1 MATAGASAT
10 PRAASRGLVR
20 FRVSV
25 ARRPASTRARR
36 FVVAPRRGFV
46 SPIAS
51 NAADPRALGGSSSSS
66 YALPGS
72 SSPVTGLVDAEPF
85 SLGLRRDADAAL
97 ELGEPLGRG
106 AMGVV
111 RRATRRSDGR
121 AFALK
126 TIPKAGPASLEGREG
141 TRDAAS
147 AWERKVRDE
156 VNLHFALGP
165 SLDIVT
171 LHDAFEDE
179 AGVHLLIDLCDGG
192 DLLTGAGDA
201 HAAGEDRGDRGDDD
215 GTPLPAT
222 ATATATAP
230 SAPSV
235 PSEASAAPMIRG
247 MLRALAACHEHGV
260 VHRDVKPANFLFATD
275 PSRPT
280 RPPRVKLSDFGL
292 AARLSRRNGY
302 RLTER
307 CGTYAYL
314 SPEMARGR
322 SYDFKVDAWAAG
334 VVSYVLL
341 TGKMPFADWN
351 AEREGRDATREG
363 LMREI
368 RRGRPGTPIEALPLS
383 PGAKSLLSALLTPDP
398 ERRMSCTA
406 AAEHYWVRE
415 NGVAKTSDALATAVV
430 ERLQAF
436 GTLGAVRRAS
446 VRAAFDAAN
455 AGSFEKLVD
464 DEATRRLVEA
474 VDEAAKRACDERG
487 VDAEECVPKGFS
499 VEDERA
505 ANDDAVFSGGV
516 RADALELALRDHGAE
531 LAPEEW
537 LSLIRPVIGNNRRR
551 RRRERGGA
559 ESDEAADDD
568 EESRGGSAFVENAA
582 LAAIFAVPPPESGS
596 GVSDPTREEDADA
609 STGFDWID
617 GGGFD
622 WDAIARASF
631 DRILRK
637 ARRDPKGADP
647 TLADDVTATARSPSD
662 ENETA
667 PPPAVAAAA
676 ASVTFEEVAEEVCA
690 WDGSEELCRA
700 TLREEFDAVDENKDG
715 RLDIAGWTD
724 LVWSEGLMD
733 RSGRVGSACGA
744 EAPAPD
750 PRGPRNAGV
759 GGEGCELAPA
769 RDAPHRPPTAEEDS
783 GATMTPRERARAA
796 AEARKRMARDRAARR
811 AARRGPE

>member
-1 MATAGASAT
+1 
-10 PRAASRGLVR
+10 
-20 FRVSV
+20 
-25 ARRPASTRARR
+25 
-36 FVVAPRRGFV
+36 
-46 SPIAS
+46 
-51 NAADPRALGGSSSSS
+51 
-66 YALPGS
+66 
-72 SSPVTGLVDAEPF
+72 
-85 SLGLRRDADAAL
+85 
-97 ELGEPLGRG
+97 
-106 AMGVV
+106 
-111 RRATRRSDGR
+111 
-121 AFALK
+121 
-126 TIPKAGPASLEGREG
+126 
-141 TRDAAS
+141 
-147 AWERKVRDE
+147 
-156 VNLHFALGP
+156 
-165 SLDIVT
+165 
-171 LHDAFEDE
+171 
-179 AGVHLLIDLCDGG
+179 
-192 DLLTGAGDA
+192 
-201 HAAGEDRGDRGDDD
+201 
-215 GTPLPAT
+215 
-222 ATATATAP
+222 
-230 SAPSV
+230 
-235 PSEASAAPMIRG
+235 
-247 MLRALAACHEHGV
+247 
-260 VHRDVKPANFLFATD
+260 
-275 PSRPT
+275 
-280 RPPRVKLSDFGL
+280 
-292 AARLSRRNGY
+292 
-302 RLTER
+302 
-307 CGTYAYL
+307 
-314 SPEMARGR
+314 
-322 SYDFKVDAWAAG
+322 
-334 VVSYVLL
+334 
-341 TGKMPFADWN
+341 
-351 AEREGRDATREG
+351 
-363 LMREI
+363 
-368 RRGRPGTPIEALPLS
+368 
-383 PGAKSLLSALLTPDP
+383 
-398 ERRMSCTA
+398 MSCKA

-415 NGVAKTSDALATAVV
+415 NGVAKTSDALATTVV

-505 ANDDAVFSGGV
+505 ANDDAVFPGGV

-551 RRRERGGA
+551 RLRERGGA

-609 STGFDWID
+609 ASTGFDWID

-647 TLADDVTATARSPSD
+647 TLADDETATARSPPD

-667 PPPAVAAAA
+667 PPPAIAAAA

-759 GGEGCELAPA
+759 GGEGCDLAPA
-769 RDAPHRPPTAEEDS
+769 SDAPHRPPTAEEDS